1 MFQYR
6 RLRYKMPKGIRIAIL
21 TITDNVQETVDQ
33 LVKYGIKAF
42 VDFTNEHFILP
53 KGTMVRNIDVVS
65 TIQELVFETNKIEE
79 GKIMFEFYTVRELFE
94 IFYSKNQ
101 LELDQIEY
109 VELEGWVKTNRDNGQ
124 IGFIEFNDGT
134 YFKSVQLVYSKEIAN
149 YKDISKY
156 LTGTS
161 IKVTGKFKLTP
172 SMKQPFEIDV
182 TNIELIGSCDKAI
195 HFKRNVI
202 VFEFLRDSSLRVR
215 SNTFNAVFRLNVL
228 SMAIHEFFKTRI
240 CLCSNTYY
248 YWK

>member
-1 MFQYR
+1 
-6 RLRYKMPKGIRIAIL
+6 
-21 TITDNVQETVDQ
+21 
-33 LVKYGIKAF
+33 
-42 VDFTNEHFILP
+42 
-53 KGTMVRNIDVVS
+53 
-65 TIQELVFETNKIEE
+65 
-79 GKIMFEFYTVRELFE
+79 MFEFYTVRELFE

-149 YKDISKY
+149 YKDVSKY

-182 TNIELIGSCDKAI
+182 TNIELIGACDQSYPLQK
-195 HFKRNVI
+195 KRHS
-202 VFEFLRDSSLRVR
+202 FEFLREIPHLRVR
-215 SNTFNAVFRLNVL
+215 SNIFNAVFRLRSVL
-228 SMAIHEFFKTRI
+228 SMAIHEFFKTKDLFMFKHLLLLEMMRKEPVI
-240 CLCSNTYY
+240 YLELLPLIIKNL
-248 YWK
+248 KKIFLVKKLV